1 MTLGKIIKAFREEH
15 RLSMDEFAAK
25 CGISKSYISMLENN
39 RNPQT
44 GKPIAPSI
52 DVVRKVANGVGAD
65 FDQLIRDLDDQQV
78 SLLPNKTEPGIKSA
92 GGKAA
97 DASVGIVYFPVI
109 GSIAAGYDNL
119 ATEEYTGEQTPIP
132 TGFLKGHDPSEY
144 FVLAVKGDSM
154 YPQFLNGD
162 KVLVQRTTSV
172 DSGSIAVIMYNGD
185 EATLKKVVYVYGED
199 WMELIPI
206 NPEYKARRIEGS
218 DLEQCR
224 VLGKVVMLLRDI
236 L

>member
-1 MTLGKIIKAFREEH
+1 MTIGERIKHMRSEKGLTLEH
-15 RLSMDEFAAK
+15 LA
-25 CGISKSYISMLENN
+25 
-39 RNPQT
+39 
-44 GKPIAPSI
+44 
-52 DVVRKVANGVGAD
+52 KVALTSRQTIQRYESGVIQNIPSD
-65 FDQLIRDLDDQQV
+65 KIELIAIALNTSPAYLMGWGSD
-78 SLLPNKTEPGIKSA
+78 SKYSEPIEYSP
-92 GGKAA
+92 
-97 DASVGIVYFPVI
+97 VGIVYFPVI

-132 TGFLKGHDPSEY
+132 ISLLRGRDPSEY

-199 WMELIPI
+199 WMDLMPA
-206 NPEYKARRIEGS
+206 NPEYKAKRIEGR
-218 DLEQCR
+218 DLDLCR
-224 VLGKVVMLLRDI
+224 VLGKVVMLLRDVM
-236 L
+236 